1 MIDPWS
7 VNETWIEEKLGD
19 KILTELD
26 SPILVFKGKLNQWEN
41 SLMDDGTYR
50 LRGIVHLT
58 DGTTEESEI
67 SFRTNSAP
75 YPIHD
80 DSGCKVNPKKGHA
93 VTTEFF
99 ISCDGWYDD
108 DLPLSY
114 EFRYVESVYNSV
126 DFELGKGSCRFLPQ
140 ILVKNIFFR

>member
-19 KILTELD
+19 NILTELD
-26 SPILVFKGKLNQWEN
+26 SPTLVFKGKLDQWEN
-41 SLMDDGTYR
+41 SLKDDRTYR
-50 LRGIVHLT
+50 LRGIVYLT

-75 YPIHD
+75 NHVDFP
-80 DSGCKVNPKKGHA
+80 GCKVNPEMGHA

-114 EFRYVESVYNSV
+114 EFRYVESAYNSV
-126 DFELGKGSCRFLPQ
+126 DFEFNLLKLSISCPNLG
-140 ILVKNIFFR
+140 

>member
-1 MIDPWS
+1 
-7 VNETWIEEKLGD
+7 
-19 KILTELD
+19 
-26 SPILVFKGKLNQWEN
+26 
-41 SLMDDGTYR
+41 MDDGTYR

-67 SFRTNSAP
+67 YFRTNSAP

-114 EFRYVESVYNSV
+114 EFRYVESAYNSV
-126 DFELGKGSCRFLPQ
+126 DFEFNLGKLSISCPNLG
-140 ILVKNIFFR
+140 

>member
-1 MIDPWS
+1 MVIESTCTGLSCKTIKSYNWTLYMVDPWS

-75 YPIHD
+75 YPIHHD
-80 DSGCKVNPKKGHA
+80 AGCKVNPKKG
-93 VTTEFF
+93 
-99 ISCDGWYDD
+99 D
-108 DLPLSY
+108 
-114 EFRYVESVYNSV
+114 RKSVV
-126 DFELGKGSCRFLPQ
+126 
-140 ILVKNIFFR
+140 

>member
-7 VNETWIEEKLGD
+7 VNETWVEEKLED
-19 KILTELD
+19 NILTELD
-26 SPILVFKGKLNQWEN
+26 SPTLVFKGKLDQWEN
-41 SLMDDGTYR
+41 SLKDDRTYR
-50 LRGIVHLT
+50 LRGIVYLT

-75 YPIHD
+75 NHVDFP
-80 DSGCKVNPKKGHA
+80 GCKVNPEMGHA

-114 EFRYVESVYNSV
+114 EFRYVE
-126 DFELGKGSCRFLPQ
+126 
-140 ILVKNIFFR
+140 

>member
-7 VNETWIEEKLGD
+7 VNETWVEEKLGD
-19 KILTELD
+19 NILTELD
-26 SPILVFKGKLNQWEN
+26 SPTLVFKGKLDQWEN
-41 SLMDDGTYR
+41 SLKDDRTYR
-50 LRGIVHLT
+50 LRGIVYLT

-75 YPIHD
+75 NHVDFP
-80 DSGCKVNPKKGHA
+80 GCKVNPEMGHA

-114 EFRYVESVYNSV
+114 EFRYVESAYNSV
-126 DFELGKGSCRFLPQ
+126 DFEFNLLKLSISCPNLG
-140 ILVKNIFFR
+140 